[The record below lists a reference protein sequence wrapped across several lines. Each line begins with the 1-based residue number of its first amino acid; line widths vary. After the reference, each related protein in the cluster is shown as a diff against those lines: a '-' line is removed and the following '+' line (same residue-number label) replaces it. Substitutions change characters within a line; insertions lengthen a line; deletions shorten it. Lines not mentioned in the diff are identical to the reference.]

1 MMLSC
6 SCAIA
11 PRMAPPRS
19 LLAGPAHTWLDLP
32 ASADLSVQAFPLGD
46 LPGGDHALRLTSL
59 GVGPVELDGFAIV
72 ESTQAD
78 AVRFVP
84 VVWQSVPEI
93 ETGPQ
98 PNTLILKYADV
109 PTYYGL
115 AWTGE
120 NSEVRQILSEE
131 LDRTLRYFV
140 HEHVQKV
147 LRGQGSGH
155 FTNAFVR
162 PIPVPPHASRVLIRY
177 GVHGDAGGGRRAVG
191 CVCRHARWPSTKQWS
206 PLQDARRRLS
216 PPPQPANPISSARSG
231 WPPHC

>member
-1 MMLSC
+1 M
-6 SCAIA
+6 
-11 PRMAPPRS
+11 
-19 LLAGPAHTWLDLP
+19 
-32 ASADLSVQAFPLGD
+32 QALPLGD
-46 LPGGDHALRLTSL
+46 LPAGDHALRLTSL

-72 ESTQAD
+72 ESAQAD

-84 VVWQSVPEI
+84 VEWQSTPQI
-93 ETGPQ
+93 EAGPR

-131 LDRTLRYFV
+131 LDRTLRHLV

-147 LRGQGSGH
+147 LRGQGEGH

-162 PIPVPPHASRVLIRY
+162 PIPVPPHSSRVLY
-177 GVHGDAGGGRRAVG
+177 GLVCAGSREEIG
-191 CVCRHARWPSTKQWS
+191 
-206 PLQDARRRLS
+206 RRLS
-216 PPPQPANPISSARSG
+216 ECEFAP
-231 WPPHC
+231 